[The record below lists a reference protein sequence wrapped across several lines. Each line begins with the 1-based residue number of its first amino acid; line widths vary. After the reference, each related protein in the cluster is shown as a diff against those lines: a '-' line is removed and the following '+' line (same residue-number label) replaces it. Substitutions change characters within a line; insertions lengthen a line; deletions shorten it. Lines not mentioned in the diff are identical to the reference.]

1 VTLALAIGAG
11 ALVAIGLAVGR
22 LLSGP
27 QEADRVVALD
37 VTFAASV
44 ALTGAA
50 TLATGRAL
58 FLDIGVGLSLVG
70 FVATMVWAR
79 LLAAS
84 AEEALVQ
91 APAETA
97 ETAETAAAV
106 DESKEEGA

>member
-1 VTLALAIGAG
+1 MTLALAIGAG

-70 FVATMVWAR
+70 FVATSAMRAR
-79 LLAAS
+79 AATRRRGAAGTVSFFVDRTGMPCDDSELAS
-84 AEEALVQ
+84 ARA
-91 APAETA
+91 
-97 ETAETAAAV
+97 
-106 DESKEEGA
+106 